1 DEENGQNVPHPVKT
15 EALASLVA
23 DDVADL
29 SWNRRPRIGSNARGK
44 ENFGLSRF
52 FHHRERR
59 QNAANAQPQ
68 SGLAIFDVLKVNE
81 YVDRFWIFTCPRR
94 QLRAATSCWQSRAL
108 LAPSL
113 DEVNRRSTPSSV
125 QMQNP
130 SLEDSTM

>member
-1 DEENGQNVPHPVKT
+1 
-15 EALASLVA
+15 
-23 DDVADL
+23 
-29 SWNRRPRIGSNARGK
+29 
-44 ENFGLSRF
+44 
-52 FHHRERR
+52 
-59 QNAANAQPQ
+59 
-68 SGLAIFDVLKVNE
+68 LKVNE

-94 QLRAATSCWQSRAL
+94 QLRAATSCWQCRAL